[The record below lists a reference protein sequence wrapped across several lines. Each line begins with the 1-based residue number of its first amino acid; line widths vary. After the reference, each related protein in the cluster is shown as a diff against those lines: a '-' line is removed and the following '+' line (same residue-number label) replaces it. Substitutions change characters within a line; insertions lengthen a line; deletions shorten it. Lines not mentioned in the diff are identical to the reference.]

1 LLWHGPYVWKEEPT
15 GRSSKSLAGGCVVS
29 DVCLVFERRCQS
41 FDLSARENRPE
52 IIYHYWDSQD
62 GHWPTAKKPDLIFF
76 DPPYFNK
83 LADQYTRDSISS
95 LSRKEYL
102 GFFREFFPLAREH
115 SKNKA
120 RIAFLNA
127 DWPPARRAYA
137 PEGETFREYPP

>member
-1 LLWHGPYVWKEEPT
+1 V
-15 GRSSKSLAGGCVVS
+15 
-29 DVCLVFERRCQS
+29 
-41 FDLSARENRPE
+41 
-52 IIYHYWDSQD
+52 
-62 GHWPTAKKPDLIFF
+62 KPDLILF

-83 LADQYTRDSISS
+83 LADQYTKESISS

-102 GFFREFFPLAREH
+102 RFFREFFPLAKEY
-115 SKNKA
+115 SKARA

>member
-1 LLWHGPYVWKEEPT
+1 
-15 GRSSKSLAGGCVVS
+15 
-29 DVCLVFERRCQS
+29 
-41 FDLSARENRPE
+41 
-52 IIYHYWDSQD
+52 
-62 GHWPTAKKPDLIFF
+62 LIFF

-83 LADQYTRDSISS
+83 LVDEYTKKSISS

-127 DWPPARRAYA
+127 DWRDFQGVPALNEDPGRSILLWDYMNILNRS
-137 PEGETFREYPP
+137 